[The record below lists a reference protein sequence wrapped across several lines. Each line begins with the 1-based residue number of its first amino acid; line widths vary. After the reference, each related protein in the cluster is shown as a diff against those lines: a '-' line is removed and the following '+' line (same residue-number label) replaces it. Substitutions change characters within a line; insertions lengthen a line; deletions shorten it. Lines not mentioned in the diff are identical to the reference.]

1 MAGTQPLAG
10 QGTEPGLQA
19 DCLSSFVRNLPSQKQ
34 TLAATVMDKRI
45 SALWKFLSY
54 DIWRIT
60 EDEVTKTT
68 YSVYNV
74 IKAIWICATRFTQD
88 RLINKAA
95 ALTYSTLLAI
105 VPILAIVFAIARGFG
120 FDNMVEEA
128 VSNLGSPTEA
138 TEFILQFVNSYLAQ
152 TKNGIFI
159 GVGLILLF
167 WTVVNL
173 VNNMETTFNHI
184 WQVQKARNMFRK
196 ITDYFSMLLLI
207 PILLVVSSGL
217 SIFMTT
223 TLKHIENFALL
234 APLVRFLIRL
244 IPFVLTWFMF
254 TGLYLFMPN
263 TKVKFKHALISGI
276 LAGTAYQLFQFF
288 YINSQLWVS
297 RYNAIY
303 GSFAALPLFLLW
315 LQGSWTIC
323 LFGVEL
329 TYAGQNVRNF
339 SFDRDTRNISP
350 RFRDFV
356 AILIMSHIAKRFDHG
371 QPPYTAEELSE
382 ECQIPIRLTQQT
394 LYKLQEAGIVHE
406 VSADAKSEATGYQP
420 SIDTGKLSVALL
432 LDRLY
437 TYGSE
442 DFKIDREHE
451 YSEEWLT
458 LLKARDIYYKET
470 SHVLLKDL

>member
-1 MAGTQPLAG
+1 M
-10 QGTEPGLQA
+10 
-19 DCLSSFVRNLPSQKQ
+19 
-34 TLAATVMDKRI
+34 
-45 SALWKFLSY
+45 
-54 DIWRIT
+54 
-60 EDEVTKTT
+60 
-68 YSVYNV
+68 
-74 IKAIWICATRFTQD
+74 
-88 RLINKAA
+88 
-95 ALTYSTLLAI
+95 
-105 VPILAIVFAIARGFG
+105 
-120 FDNMVEEA
+120 
-128 VSNLGSPTEA
+128 
-138 TEFILQFVNSYLAQ
+138 
-152 TKNGIFI
+152 
-159 GVGLILLF
+159 
-167 WTVVNL
+167 
-173 VNNMETTFNHI
+173 
-184 WQVQKARNMFRK
+184 
-196 ITDYFSMLLLI
+196 
-207 PILLVVSSGL
+207 
-217 SIFMTT
+217 
-223 TLKHIENFALL
+223 
-234 APLVRFLIRL
+234 
-244 IPFVLTWFMF
+244 
-254 TGLYLFMPN
+254 
-263 TKVKFKHALISGI
+263 
-276 LAGTAYQLFQFF
+276 
-288 YINSQLWVS
+288 
-297 RYNAIY
+297 
-303 GSFAALPLFLLW
+303 
-315 LQGSWTIC
+315 
-323 LFGVEL
+323 EL

>member
-1 MAGTQPLAG
+1 
-10 QGTEPGLQA
+10 
-19 DCLSSFVRNLPSQKQ
+19 
-34 TLAATVMDKRI
+34 
-45 SALWKFLSY
+45 
-54 DIWRIT
+54 
-60 EDEVTKTT
+60 
-68 YSVYNV
+68 
-74 IKAIWICATRFTQD
+74 
-88 RLINKAA
+88 
-95 ALTYSTLLAI
+95 
-105 VPILAIVFAIARGFG
+105 
-120 FDNMVEEA
+120 
-128 VSNLGSPTEA
+128 
-138 TEFILQFVNSYLAQ
+138 
-152 TKNGIFI
+152 
-159 GVGLILLF
+159 
-167 WTVVNL
+167 
-173 VNNMETTFNHI
+173 
-184 WQVQKARNMFRK
+184 
-196 ITDYFSMLLLI
+196 
-207 PILLVVSSGL
+207 
-217 SIFMTT
+217 MTT